1 MSDIEEDQES
11 IAWPGFVDILSS
23 VIIMFVFFL
32 LVVASA
38 LYFHILIFKSQV
50 LSEESISAMSQS
62 KMQELATT
70 NRFLTEKI
78 EELEED
84 MKLLEEISE
93 ENEIQLFKQD
103 AEFAESET
111 QTVTANP
118 EDDSILVFFDKNS
131 ISVTLANQEVL
142 DTEIGKYIARYGAQN
157 IKATITSSKS
167 PGAINDVIARRLAV
181 ARLLNVRNSFLK
193 TEIPPANIKPVV
205 KVGEPVDESYNW
217 VRIQFE
223 IPR

>member
-1 MSDIEEDQES
+1 MSDIDNSQEN

-38 LYFHILIFKSQV
+38 LYFHIIIFKSQV
-50 LSEESISAMSQS
+50 LSEEATSSRAESR
-62 KMQELATT
+62 MQELATT
-70 NRFLTEKI
+70 NRFLTEKV
-78 EELEED
+78 EELEEEL
-84 MKLLEEISE
+84 KLLEDISE
-93 ENEIQLFKQD
+93 DNEIQLFKDD

-111 QTVTANP
+111 QTVTADPSNN
-118 EDDSILVFFDKNS
+118 SILVFFDTNS
-131 ISVTLANQEVL
+131 ISVTVENQEIL
-142 DTEIGKYIARYGAQN
+142 SAEIDKYVAQYGAEN
-157 IKATITSSKS
+157 VKATITSSKS
-167 PGAINDVIARRLAV
+167 PNAINEVIARRLAV

-217 VRIQFE
+217 VKIQFDLE
-223 IPR
+223 